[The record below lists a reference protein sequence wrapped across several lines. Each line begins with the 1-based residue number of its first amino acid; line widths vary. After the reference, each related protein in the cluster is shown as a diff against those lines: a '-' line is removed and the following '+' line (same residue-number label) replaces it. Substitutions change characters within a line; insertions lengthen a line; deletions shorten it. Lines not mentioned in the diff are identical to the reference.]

1 MATQVGVEVFTGENV
16 DWIDNSS
23 DIDYMIVDENN
34 NFTYEMLEKSM
45 KENNFDK
52 ILFSENIIQ
61 EDEKDGLWDY

>member
-1 MATQVGVEVFTGENV
+1 MGVEVFTGENV
-16 DWIDNSS
+16 DWVDNSS

>member
-16 DWIDNSS
+16 DWVDNSS

>member
-1 MATQVGVEVFTGENV
+1 MGVEVFTGENV